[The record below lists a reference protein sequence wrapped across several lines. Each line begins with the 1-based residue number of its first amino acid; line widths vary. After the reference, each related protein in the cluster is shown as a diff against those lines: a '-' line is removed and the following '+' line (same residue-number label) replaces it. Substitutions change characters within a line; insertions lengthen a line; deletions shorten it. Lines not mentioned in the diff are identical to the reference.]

1 MRHGLLTT
9 ATAKHPFIASADTR
23 DRRLW
28 LALGAS
34 ALAHAVALAIF
45 AGLLLP
51 SPVPVWV
58 RMGQPAVVQVLLA
71 EPEPAKVA
79 PQAETPVE
87 VAKIPPEI
95 EPTIA
100 PLPVPAPA
108 PTAPDLPA
116 SARRIDPEPPATPA
130 TGAATPTEPL
140 PDAVPDDFPIPP
152 GDVAIGA
159 AESPEA
165 LGTTQALRLAQR
177 FPQKVALKPR
187 LQKPLVV
194 LYPPRAARAFRE
206 ARVSA
211 LLVIDDDGK
220 VLETTLL
227 PDEPLFGP
235 TVRDALA
242 SAKFLAAEAESRPV
256 AYWVVLEFVF
266 TMRPTHAAKRPV
278 SR

>member
-1 MRHGLLTT
+1 VTT
-9 ATAKHPFIASADTR
+9 ATTNLPFMASPDGR

-28 LALGAS
+28 LAFAAS
-34 ALAHAVALAIF
+34 ALAHALALVIL

-71 EPEPAKVA
+71 EPEPAQVA
-79 PQAETPVE
+79 PQADTPVD
-87 VAKIPPEI
+87 AARIQPEI

-100 PLPVPAPA
+100 PPPVPAP
-108 PTAPDLPA
+108 T
-116 SARRIDPEPPATPA
+116 PATPDPPALARRVDAPPPAALA

-140 PDAVPDDFPIPP
+140 PDAVPDDSPIPP
-152 GDVAIGA
+152 GDIAIGA
-159 AESPEA
+159 VESPEA

-177 FPQKVALKPR
+177 FPQKIGLRPR
-187 LQKPLVV
+187 LQNSLVV

-211 LLVIDDDGK
+211 LLIIDDDGK

-227 PDEPLFGP
+227 PDDPLFGP

-242 SAKFLAAEAESRPV
+242 RAKFLPAEAESRPV
-256 AYWVVLEFVF
+256 AYWMVLEFVF
-266 TMRPTHAAKRPV
+266 TMRPTHAAKLP
-278 SR
+278 SSH

>member
-1 MRHGLLTT
+1 MTT
-9 ATAKHPFIASADTR
+9 ATTNLPFMASPDAR

-28 LALGAS
+28 LAFAAS
-34 ALAHAVALAIF
+34 ALAHAVALVIF

-51 SPVPVWV
+51 SPVPVWI

-79 PQAETPVE
+79 PPETPIE
-87 VAKIPPEI
+87 IAKIQPEI

-108 PTAPDLPA
+108 PTTPDPPA
-116 SARRIDPEPPATPA
+116 LTRRIDPQPPAAPA

-140 PDAVPDDFPIPP
+140 PDAMPDDSPIPP

-159 AESPEA
+159 AESPAA

-177 FPQKVALKPR
+177 FPQKIGLRPR
-187 LQKPLVV
+187 LQNPLVV

-211 LLVIDDDGK
+211 LLIIDDDGK

-227 PDEPLFGP
+227 PDDPLFGP

-256 AYWVVLEFVF
+256 AYWMVLEFVF
-266 TMRPTHAAKRPV
+266 TMRPIHAPKLPT
-278 SR
+278 SH